1 MQIETLLVP
10 NYPIYKASNL
20 GTAFI
25 GFVYGNPN
33 EAGREAGAL
42 QVRNI
47 ALVAAADSF
56 TNVNAPRATGL
67 AFELFSGLA
76 FTRRWGASTA
86 WRRGVDTAFV
96 GVVGRNPDETSGE

>member
-42 QVRNI
+42 
-47 ALVAAADSF
+47 
-56 TNVNAPRATGL
+56 
-67 AFELFSGLA
+67 
-76 FTRRWGASTA
+76 
-86 WRRGVDTAFV
+86 
-96 GVVGRNPDETSGE
+96 